1 MRGFW
6 RLHARRFVDHPL
18 RTVLTASG
26 IVAAAALLVA
36 VLCLTASIT
45 GSVTRAATVTGT
57 ADLQVSG
64 LTSAGVDEGMLGE
77 VEQVTGV
84 EAAVP
89 FVQASV
95 TVSGSQAVLLGL
107 DDRAAALADHDDPTT
122 ADLLAAASSDGPVPG
137 GIVISSALADR
148 VGVNVGAEV
157 QISTDGSEADAPV
170 LAVVDEGML
179 PGGAAAVVA
188 QLDYAATLTGRPD
201 RLDGIALVAEAGTD
215 IDGLEKR
222 ILDTVDGR
230 AAVGSPHQLA
240 EQAAASA
247 EVLRTG
253 LLLVAIIALLV
264 AAFVVFNTVSMAA
277 LERRRELATLRALGA
292 RRRPLLVGFVASAGV
307 LGMAAASVGAVL
319 GIGIARHL
327 VAGIAA
333 QVVGS
338 FGFRVSF
345 VLPWYSIPLTIVV
358 GGGVAAA
365 AAFLPGRAAVDVAPV
380 VAMRPE
386 GLLETGTGDRTVWPA
401 AVSGLAAAVTGL
413 ILAFAVG
420 RRAAVVSVALFWGG
434 STVALFS
441 FAAPLARSAARLTA
455 HLEVAGQLASVEL
468 RGAPRRAVATA
479 AAVAAAVALAV
490 AQSGTERNVDTAL
503 ESAYGQLAATELVV
517 AGSGS
522 SAANAFTGGPLLP
535 QSLAADI
542 AALPDVAAAG
552 SGHDTFMTLG
562 SDRVRLRGVE
572 QHSAQPAWQLA
583 AGSVREEVQAGEAVI
598 LTSRLASDRGLEAGD
613 WLTLPT
619 SSGEH
624 RLRVGAVVDTF
635 GWAQGDVIL
644 SLDRLH
650 DWFGLS
656 GLTRVEVSLADGG
669 QVSALREQIESLID
683 RSGASA
689 RLLTG
694 AEAVEEASGPV
705 RQVAATFD
713 ALRLIIIATAGLALF
728 NTMTIAVVQRRREL
742 GLLRAVGTSRRRLRN
757 SVLAEGM
764 ALGALGVVVGL
775 LLGVGG
781 HYLVVLGTQQAAGIP
796 VVFRFEPLV
805 LGIAAVFALLVTV
818 AGCLGP
824 AWRAG
829 RLDVL
834 EAVGYE

>member
-6 RLHARRFVDHPL
+6 RLHARRLVDHPL
-18 RTVLTASG
+18 RTVLTAGG

-45 GSVTRAATVTGT
+45 GSVARAATVTGT
-57 ADLQVSG
+57 ADLQVVG
-64 LTSAGVDEGMLGE
+64 LTSAGIDEDLLDD

-89 FVQASV
+89 FVQTPV
-95 TVSGSQAVLLGL
+95 TVAGSQAVLMGL
-107 DDRAAALADHDDPTT
+107 DDRAAALADHDDPAT
-122 ADLLAAASSDGPVPG
+122 ADLLAAASTEGAVTG
-137 GIVISSALADR
+137 GIVISQALADR
-148 VGVNVGAEV
+148 VEVHVGEEV
-157 QISTDGSEADAPV
+157 KISTGGSEADAPV
-170 LAVVDEGML
+170 LAVVDEQML
-179 PGGAAAVVA
+179 PGGEATVLARI
-188 QLDYAATLTGRPD
+188 DYAASLTGRPG
-201 RLDGIALVAEAGTD
+201 RLDGIALVAEAGTG
-215 IDGLEKR
+215 IDGLEQR

-230 AAVGSPHQLA
+230 AAVGSPHLLA

-247 EVLRTG
+247 QVLRTG
-253 LLLVAIIALLV
+253 LLLVAVIALLV
-264 AAFVVFNTVSMAA
+264 AAFVVFNTVNMAA

-292 RRRPLLVGFVASAGV
+292 RRRPLLVGFVTSAGV
-307 LGMAAASVGAVL
+307 LGMAAASVGAIL
-319 GIGIARHL
+319 GIGVARHL

-338 FGFRVSF
+338 FGFGVSF
-345 VLPWYSIPLTIVV
+345 ILPWYAIPLTIVV
-358 GGGVAAA
+358 GGGVAATA
-365 AAFLPGRAAVDVAPV
+365 ALLPGRRAVDVAPV
-380 VAMRPE
+380 MAMRPE
-386 GLLETGTGDRTVWPA
+386 GVLETGTGDRTLWPA
-401 AVSGLAAAVTGL
+401 AVGGLAAAATGL
-413 ILAFAVG
+413 VLALVVG

-441 FAAPLARSAARLTA
+441 FAAPLARGAARLTA

-517 AGSGS
+517 TGSGS

-535 QSLAADI
+535 QSLAGDI
-542 AALPDVAAAG
+542 AALPGVAAAS

-562 SDRVRLRGVE
+562 DDRVRLRGVE

-583 AGSVREEVQAGEAVI
+583 PAPVRAEVLAGEAVI
-598 LTSRLASDRGLEAGD
+598 LTSRLALDRGWEPGD
-613 WLTLPT
+613 WLALPT
-619 SSGEH
+619 AAGQH
-624 RLRVGAVVDTF
+624 RLRIGAVVDTF

-650 DWFGLS
+650 DWFDLT
-656 GLTRVEVSLADGG
+656 GLTRVEVSLADGD
-669 QVSALREQIESLID
+669 QVPALRDEIESLID

-689 RLLTG
+689 NLLSG
-694 AEAVEEASGPV
+694 PEAVEEASGPV

-713 ALRLIIIATAGLALF
+713 ALRLVIVAAAGLALF

-757 SVLAEGM
+757 SVLAEGV
-764 ALGALGVVVGL
+764 ALGALGIVVGL
-775 LLGVGG
+775 VLGVGG

-796 VVFRFEPLV
+796 VVFRFEPVV
-805 LGIAAVFALLVTV
+805 LGVAAGLALLVTL
-818 AGCLGP
+818 AGCIGP
-824 AWRAG
+824 AWRTG

>member
-64 LTSAGVDEGMLGE
+64 LTSAGVDEGLLGE

-179 PGGAAAVVA
+179 PGGAATVVA

-358 GGGVAAA
+358 GGGVAAGCSRQG
-365 AAFLPGRAAVDVAPV
+365 P
-380 VAMRPE
+380 
-386 GLLETGTGDRTVWPA
+386 
-401 AVSGLAAAVTGL
+401 
-413 ILAFAVG
+413 
-420 RRAAVVSVALFWGG
+420 
-434 STVALFS
+434 
-441 FAAPLARSAARLTA
+441 
-455 HLEVAGQLASVEL
+455 
-468 RGAPRRAVATA
+468 ATA
-479 AAVAAAVALAV
+479 
-490 AQSGTERNVDTAL
+490 R
-503 ESAYGQLAATELVV
+503 
-517 AGSGS
+517 
-522 SAANAFTGGPLLP
+522 
-535 QSLAADI
+535 
-542 AALPDVAAAG
+542 
-552 SGHDTFMTLG
+552 
-562 SDRVRLRGVE
+562 
-572 QHSAQPAWQLA
+572 
-583 AGSVREEVQAGEAVI
+583 
-598 LTSRLASDRGLEAGD
+598 
-613 WLTLPT
+613 
-619 SSGEH
+619 
-624 RLRVGAVVDTF
+624 
-635 GWAQGDVIL
+635 
-644 SLDRLH
+644 
-650 DWFGLS
+650 
-656 GLTRVEVSLADGG
+656 
-669 QVSALREQIESLID
+669 
-683 RSGASA
+683 
-689 RLLTG
+689 
-694 AEAVEEASGPV
+694 
-705 RQVAATFD
+705 
-713 ALRLIIIATAGLALF
+713 
-728 NTMTIAVVQRRREL
+728 
-742 GLLRAVGTSRRRLRN
+742 
-757 SVLAEGM
+757 
-764 ALGALGVVVGL
+764 
-775 LLGVGG
+775 
-781 HYLVVLGTQQAAGIP
+781 
-796 VVFRFEPLV
+796 
-805 LGIAAVFALLVTV
+805 
-818 AGCLGP
+818 C
-824 AWRAG
+824 G
-829 RLDVL
+829 RPR
-834 EAVGYE
+834 